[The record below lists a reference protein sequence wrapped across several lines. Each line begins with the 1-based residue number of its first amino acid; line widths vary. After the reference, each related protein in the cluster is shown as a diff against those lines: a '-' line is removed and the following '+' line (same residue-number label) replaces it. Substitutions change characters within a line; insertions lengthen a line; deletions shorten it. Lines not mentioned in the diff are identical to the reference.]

1 MVDTIA
7 FIIIQFEEG
16 NISSWEG
23 KLLKKKKPS
32 LSQAA
37 TTEACV
43 SESLC
48 SVTREATAVRNCG
61 TTTREKPLQQ

>member
-7 FIIIQFEEG
+7 FIITQFDEG

-32 LSQAA
+32 LPQAT

-48 SVTREATAVRNCG
+48 SVTREAAVVRNCG
-61 TTTREKPLQQ
+61 TTTRKKPLRW